1 MRVIEY
7 FWYRLRPAH
16 LLLFPLSLVFGAI
29 VSLRRLAFRLGWTAS
44 ERMPV
49 PVIVV
54 GNINVGGT
62 GKTPVVLWLVDL
74 LRANGYRPGIVTR
87 GYGGS
92 EQLHEVRADGDAG
105 TSGDEP
111 LLLAKRAQVPVFAGR
126 ARTAVARALLAAHP
140 ECNVIVSDDGMQHY
154 ALQRDF
160 ELAVVDGER
169 RFGNGLL
176 LPAGPLREPVS
187 RLRQTDAVIINGDEE
202 LPQVGAPRFRMRLA
216 VTTFRSV
223 ADPARQ
229 ATADE
234 LRERPL
240 HAVAAIGNP
249 ARFFAQLESLS
260 LSFRRHPFPDHFA
273 FRSEDL
279 AFAGEETVLMTEKDA
294 VKCTAFAKADWWYLP
309 VAAQVDPALGQVI
322 LAKLRSL
329 PNRDR

>member
-29 VSLRRLAFRLGWTAS
+29 VSLRRLAFRQGWKRS

-54 GNINVGGT
+54 GNISVGGT

-92 EQLHEVRADGDAG
+92 EQLHEVRPDGDAR

-126 ARTAVARALLAAHP
+126 ARVAAARALLAAHP
-140 ECNVIVSDDGMQHY
+140 DCDVIVGDDGMQHY

-160 ELAVVDGER
+160 ELAVVDAER

-176 LPAGPLREPVS
+176 LPAGPLREPVR
-187 RLRQTDAVIINGDEE
+187 RLRDADAVIINGDED
-202 LPQVGAPRFRMRLA
+202 LPQVEAPRFRMKLA
-216 VTTFRSV
+216 GTTFHNV
-223 ADPARQ
+223 ADPSLQ
-229 ATADE
+229 VTADQ
-234 LRERPL
+234 LRDRPL

-249 ARFFAQLESLS
+249 ARFFTHLERLS
-260 LSFRRHPFPDHFA
+260 LQFRRHPFPDHFA
-273 FRSEDL
+273 FRAEDL
-279 AFAGEETVLMTEKDA
+279 AFADEETVLMTEKDA
-294 VKCTAFAKADWWYLP
+294 VKCTAFAKALWWYLP
-309 VAAQVDPALGQVI
+309 VAAEVDPALGQVI
-322 LAKLRSL
+322 LARLRSL
-329 PNRDR
+329 PN